1 MIDNLEDK
9 SNKKFPSG
17 DEIASLIENKLN
29 NNYDHMYINNTIK
42 CCDLL
47 IQNILNN
54 TNININQVVIRYK
67 NKYKFKIIIENS
79 KIIFKD
85 GEINTSFKKLN
96 FYFTQNNYFD
106 FENTK
111 IIVTQDKL
119 DIRIISVSI
128 FIEPII
134 LYFIEKFFKFY
145 LNKDANSSKTYN
157 INLYIDFINISFLN
171 LFTNIIELIYCDETL
186 SIEKISCYDK
196 DNIYLSLESLSNNK
210 DRFFLKYIKIII
222 TDKLVY
228 FLDQIYIAFK
238 NNRCKNNNLINNKK
252 SDKIDNINIINNYNG
267 EGKFELSDKQ
277 EYLIIHDDKHE
288 KIIRKFFKIVK
299 IEILLKN
306 DNDIAVIIFKNIKY
320 IIYQDSSEYFRIAD
334 LYVRDLTD
342 KKWDFILYKNTHNNI
357 FEMSINADTQEGEK
371 IYSLEM
377 NLANIVVNIDEFCL
391 KLMVPIIQQS
401 TDVIGNILEF
411 FPNNSI
417 FLKDC
422 YIRENIVIIS
432 YKPRKINL
440 GNIIKGKTDELLNIG
455 TINDFKIEFKDIHI
469 TNIFSLSELAYNI
482 LQKWKR
488 DLSDN
493 AILLLC
499 KNDKLNMFLFPLLRL
514 NNFSKEGSSNSENIK
529 NYLKD
534 VSNDFLEIIR
544 KSINRL
550 ENILIDNNN
559 IRSRNLLSESLLT
572 LQCIVD
578 NRKKDN
584 YDKKYKN

>member
-1 MIDNLEDK
+1 M
-9 SNKKFPSG
+9 
-17 DEIASLIENKLN
+17 
-29 NNYDHMYINNTIK
+29 
-42 CCDLL
+42 
-47 IQNILNN
+47 
-54 TNININQVVIRYK
+54 
-67 NKYKFKIIIENS
+67 
-79 KIIFKD
+79 
-85 GEINTSFKKLN
+85 
-96 FYFTQNNYFD
+96 
-106 FENTK
+106 
-111 IIVTQDKL
+111 
-119 DIRIISVSI
+119 
-128 FIEPII
+128 
-134 LYFIEKFFKFY
+134 
-145 LNKDANSSKTYN
+145 
-157 INLYIDFINISFLN
+157 
-171 LFTNIIELIYCDETL
+171 
-186 SIEKISCYDK
+186 
-196 DNIYLSLESLSNNK
+196 
-210 DRFFLKYIKIII
+210 
-222 TDKLVY
+222 
-228 FLDQIYIAFK
+228 
-238 NNRCKNNNLINNKK
+238 
-252 SDKIDNINIINNYNG
+252 
-267 EGKFELSDKQ
+267 
-277 EYLIIHDDKHE
+277 
-288 KIIRKFFKIVK
+288 
-299 IEILLKN
+299 
-306 DNDIAVIIFKNIKY
+306 NIKY
-320 IIYQDSSEYFRIAD
+320 ILYQDSSEYFRIAD

-357 FEMSINADTQEGEK
+357 FEMSINADTQGVEK
-371 IYSLEM
+371 MYSLEI
-377 NLANIVVNIDEFCL
+377 NLANIVLNMDEFCL
-391 KLMVPIIQQS
+391 KLMVPIIQRS
-401 TDVIGNILEF
+401 ADVIGNILEF
-411 FPNNSI
+411 FPNKSI

-482 LQKWKR
+482 LQKWKT

-550 ENILIDNNN
+550 ENILIDNNQ
-559 IRSRNLLSESLLT
+559 IGSRNILSESLLT

>member
-128 FIEPII
+128 YIEPII

-196 DNIYLSLESLSNNK
+196 DNIYLSLESVSNNK

-550 ENILIDNNN
+550 ENILIDNNH